1 MAPSDGPLMMRFA
14 RETGVALLVGFVAGA
29 IFLLGQLMYAQL
41 VLMPRLMTT
50 TGSLSVPVNAQ
61 WSILV
66 AGLAAVAYLAWQ
78 MRPGRKPG

>member
-1 MAPSDGPLMMRFA
+1 MMRFA

-50 TGSLSVPVNAQ
+50 TGSLAVWVNAR

-66 AGLAAVAYLAWQ
+66 AGLAAVVYLTWQ

>member
-1 MAPSDGPLMMRFA
+1 MMIRFA
-14 RETGVALLVGFVAGA
+14 REAGVALLVGFVAGA

-50 TGSLSVPVNAQ
+50 TGSLAVSVNAR

-66 AGLAAVAYLAWQ
+66 AGLAAVVYLAWQ
-78 MRPGRKPG
+78 MRPGKRA

>member
-1 MAPSDGPLMMRFA
+1 MNRLA

-50 TGSLSVPVNAQ
+50 TGSLAVSVNAR

-66 AGLAAVAYLAWQ
+66 AGIAALVYLAWQ
-78 MRPGRKPG
+78 MRPGKSA

>member
-1 MAPSDGPLMMRFA
+1 MIRFA
-14 RETGVALLVGFVAGA
+14 REAGVALLVGFVAGA

-50 TGSLSVPVNAQ
+50 TGSLAVSVNAR

-66 AGLAAVAYLAWQ
+66 AGVAAVVYLAWQ
-78 MRPGRKPG
+78 MRPGKRSA